1 MPRLIDQGVNL
12 IKYSFK
18 KYLLNLCTEKQE
30 VTLTKKVPSQ
40 YKIWTNSPKRAK
52 RSQCK
57 QCQILWIGKTMQGLK
72 VSEVWKLVPVPLL
85 TWWSRR
91 LSRGSRVLQ
100 EPTSR
105 WGKSD
110 SRNKGAGQDLEA
122 KQKPEKLAPLK
133 AHIAAALKLV
143 AFRLRFRP
151 LSAFITCHKRD
162 DVTLSNSTEQ
172 QSWDDQFWPFA
183 LQALTF
189 AQLCQGDGGE

>member
-12 IKYSFK
+12 IKYSFKK

-57 QCQILWIGKTMQGLK
+57 QYQILWIGKTMQGLK

-110 SRNKGAGQDLEA
+110 SRNKRRGSRPWGQAKAGETRTTESPYSCSSEA
-122 KQKPEKLAPLK
+122 
-133 AHIAAALKLV
+133 
-143 AFRLRFRP
+143 
-151 LSAFITCHKRD
+151 CG
-162 DVTLSNSTEQ
+162 
-172 QSWDDQFWPFA
+172 
-183 LQALTF
+183 LQAEILLIPITYNNEPHNLVIS
-189 AQLCQGDGGE
+189 AGCDT